1 MVFQGLQSES
11 YFNYSYHGDGL
22 TGVPNRHIQNKTHT
36 HSAGEVQC
44 DGANSQH
51 FCLLRRQISC
61 VPSTS
66 CSRSFVSQLTL
77 IYMYSMVN
85 GKRREGMLPFHIN
98 SGVPVVV
105 LWSIFKYFPWHTL
118 PDTYIC
124 TERWTD
130 KRRERESESNT
141 VAFVMNIF
149 HKTTKGQL
157 NSRMER
163 QTDTQKSVSQI
174 WPHHS
179 AQDCATSF
187 RDAVKVLVASS

>member
-51 FCLLRRQISC
+51 FCSLRRQISS

-85 GKRREGMLPFHIN
+85 GRRREGMLPFHIN
-98 SGVPVVV
+98 SGAF
-105 LWSIFKYFPWHTL
+105 LDFQLLSFGRFSNIFLDIHYQTL
-118 PDTYIC
+118 TYVQRGGR
-124 TERWTD
+124 TNG
-130 KRRERESESNT
+130 ERESESNT

-163 QTDTQKSVSQI
+163 RQTDTQKSVSQI
-174 WPHHS
+174 
-179 AQDCATSF
+179 
-187 RDAVKVLVASS
+187 

>member
-85 GKRREGMLPFHIN
+85 GRRREGMLPFHIN
-98 SGVPVVV
+98 SGVFWTSSCCPLVDFQ
-105 LWSIFKYFPWHTL
+105 IFSL
-118 PDTYIC
+118 TY
-124 TERWTD
+124 TTRHLHMYREMDGQT
-130 KRRERESESNT
+130 ERESESNT

-174 WPHHS
+174 
-179 AQDCATSF
+179 
-187 RDAVKVLVASS
+187 